1 MEYLFTERAHLM
13 CPNMCFGM
21 AAVVNAPYNENLI
34 KAASD
39 KLSAAHPFLNAL
51 LGYEEATNRYFY
63 NVGEKSQI
71 EIFLPGSEIS
81 GISAPEFFTEYQRL
95 TAHDWNLFA
104 EGMLKITAWKTGDK
118 TCFLFAFH
126 HLLADGRGALELVR
140 EFADLYATGVT
151 PVFAKEKLIS
161 SADEFP
167 ADSRLPFISRVLVNR
182 ANRQWLKENQ
192 TLSYEKYHAFANE
205 FLRGDTVKHNLSV
218 LENDVLSAIIAQ
230 CHENDVTVNDYL
242 LAKLF
247 AEEKPAKIIM
257 ACDLRPRLACYNKG
271 ALGNYSTA
279 FSVVNKNARNRSS
292 RTGSNASTESGLQD
306 IFTSAKLVHAVHS
319 IVQKKMKNN
328 AELYLVLQCYAAL
341 EPGLLDAAFM
351 ASQGA
356 FKSKSAEFI
365 GKMFFGFAA
374 PSGYSITNLGKTEC
388 SSIESAFFIPP
399 ASPAIKKTLGVLT
412 VNGTMRLCTSER

>member
-21 AAVVNAPYNENLI
+21 TAVVNAPYDENLI

-51 LGYEEATNRYFY
+51 LGYEEDTNRYFY
-63 NVGEKSQI
+63 DIGKKSQI
-71 EIFLPGSEIS
+71 KISLSGCEIS
-81 GISAPEFFTEYQRL
+81 SISAPEIIDEYQKL

-104 EGMLKITAWKTGDK
+104 EGMLKVTAWKAGRK
-118 TCFLFAFH
+118 TCFLFVFH

-140 EFADLYATGVT
+140 EFADIYATGVT
-151 PVFAKEKLIS
+151 PAFAKEKLIS

-182 ANRQWLKENQ
+182 ANRQWLKEKQ
-192 TLSYEKYHAFANE
+192 KLSYEQYHAFADE
-205 FLRGDTVKHNLSV
+205 FLRGDTVKHSLSV
-218 LENDVLSAIIAQ
+218 IEESGLSAIIAQ

-247 AEEKPAKIIM
+247 AEEKAVKIIM

-279 FSVVNKNARNRSS
+279 FSIVSKNDKSVRSGA
-292 RTGSNASTESGLQD
+292 THKGSNLQD
-306 IFTSAKLVHAVHS
+306 IFTSTKQVHSIHS

-356 FKSKSAEFI
+356 FKSKAAEFI

-374 PSGYSITNLGKTEC
+374 PSGYSITNLGKTE
-388 SSIESAFFIPP
+388 STSMESAFFIPP

-412 VNGTMRLCTSER
+412 VNGTMRICTSER

>member
-1 MEYLFTERAHLM
+1 M

-81 GISAPEFFTEYQRL
+81 GISASEFFTEYQRL
-95 TAHDWNLFA
+95 TEHDWNLFA

-151 PVFAKEKLIS
+151 PTFAKEKLIS

-182 ANRQWLKENQ
+182 ANRQWRKENQ
-192 TLSYEKYHAFANE
+192 KLSYEKYHAFADE
-205 FLRGDTVKHNLSV
+205 FLRCDLVRHELSV
-218 LENDVLSAIIAQ
+218 IDESALTAIIAQ

-271 ALGNYSTA
+271 TLGNYSTA
-279 FSVVNKNARNRSS
+279 FSVVNKNARNMSS
-292 RTGSNASTESGLQD
+292 RTGSNASTESSLQD
-306 IFTSAKLVHAVHS
+306 IFMRAKQVHAS
-319 IVQKKMKNN
+319 VQKRMKNN
-328 AELYLVLQCYAAL
+328 AELFLVLQCYAAL

-351 ASQGA
+351 ASQGT
-356 FKSKSAEFI
+356 FKSKVAEFI
-365 GKMFFGFAA
+365 GKMFFGFAS
-374 PSGYSITNLGKTEC
+374 PSGYSVTNLGKTEC
-388 SSIESAFFIPP
+388 ASIESAFFIPP
-399 ASPAIKKTLGVLT
+399 ASPAVKKTLGVLT
-412 VNGTMRLCTSER
+412 VNGTMRICTSER

>member
-21 AAVVNAPYNENLI
+21 AAVVNASYDENLI
-34 KAASD
+34 KTASD

-51 LGYEEATNRYFY
+51 LGYEEDTNRYFY

-71 EIFLPGSEIS
+71 KISLPGGEIS
-81 GISAPEFFTEYQRL
+81 GISAPEIFTEYQRL

-104 EGMLKITAWKTGDK
+104 EGMLKVTAWKTGDK
-118 TCFLFAFH
+118 TCFLFVFH

-140 EFADLYATGVT
+140 EFAHLYATGVT
-151 PVFAKEKLIS
+151 PAFAKEKLIS
-161 SADEFP
+161 SVDEFP
-167 ADSRLPFISRVLVNR
+167 ADSKLPFISRVLVNR
-182 ANRQWLKENQ
+182 ANRQWLKEKQ
-192 TLSYEKYHAFANE
+192 KLSYEQYHAFADE
-205 FLRGDTVKHNLSV
+205 FLRGDTVKHSLSV
-218 LENDVLSAIIAQ
+218 IEESGLSAIIAQ

-247 AEEKPAKIIM
+247 AEEKAKKIIM

-279 FSVVNKNARNRSS
+279 FSIVSKNARNGNSLTGS
-292 RTGSNASTESGLQD
+292 TSKGSNALDT
-306 IFTSAKLVHAVHS
+306 FASAKLVHAVHS
-319 IVQKKMKNN
+319 IVQKKVKNN

-356 FKSKSAEFI
+356 FKSKTAEFI

-374 PSGYSITNLGKTEC
+374 PSGYSITNLGKTG
-388 SSIESAFFIPP
+388 SASIESAFFIPP

-412 VNGTMRLCTSER
+412 VNGTMRICTSER